1 MDNQNIV
8 YVKIKEGGNHND
20 YDSLYV
26 IEEPFDPYNRRR
38 SMLNDKDGQKFNGY
52 NFELRLGTNFLK
64 FYYGGKNNS

>member
-1 MDNQNIV
+1 M
-8 YVKIKEGGNHND
+8 
-20 YDSLYV
+20 